1 MLTDAGQAGTKVWIC
16 TNVNCTNVKPIF
28 CQTQCCVQLKSNEMA
43 TIYKVEL
50 VSHWTNYSIEQM
62 QKILEDALKKSER
75 EKGNTITV
83 EVKSR
88 Q

>member
-1 MLTDAGQAGTKVWIC
+1 
-16 TNVNCTNVKPIF
+16 
-28 CQTQCCVQLKSNEMA
+28 MA

-83 EVKSR
+83 EVKDR